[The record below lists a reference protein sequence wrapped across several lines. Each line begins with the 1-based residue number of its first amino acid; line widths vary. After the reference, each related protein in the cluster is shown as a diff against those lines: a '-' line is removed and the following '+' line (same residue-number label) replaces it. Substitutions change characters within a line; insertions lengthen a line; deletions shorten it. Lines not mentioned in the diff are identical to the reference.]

1 MEDPTDTDSI
11 VETRQE
17 LIVSPTE
24 QDLRPAHF
32 LKPTAPTASIE
43 EPPPPFSNSFTSKS
57 RASKPRN
64 SPPEVSFHGWLFPS
78 ENWKN
83 WVEKMAR
90 KHRQTWE
97 KAGIYEA
104 IMGSTN
110 KINKYPEL
118 VLELAKTWCPQT
130 SSFAFRFAEATI
142 TLEDIML
149 CGGYSVLGR
158 PVFDPPEAFL
168 SRFEAEETRE
178 KEEKL
183 NQERLLFVRSKGR
196 KATQHAWMK
205 RFMERESEVEHE
217 AFLTLWLL
225 RLARGTRIALAP
237 VVLASIY
244 RDLSYLKRKLFCSND
259 SEDGEEEEEIVVW
272 APFQLVLVWIWERF
286 MLLQPERNLVEV
298 GETTSTRLAQ
308 WHKVLK
314 LESKDIKN
322 EGLDEELE
330 SFARCLRPSE
340 LVGID
345 PPGHF
350 VVPYLPHRV
359 ARQFGLDQDVPGSVI
374 RCNQSHIVA
383 WRSYDKPVNCEKLY
397 IPSRFFISG
406 VSARY
411 FEWWN
416 DSKPSDQDGVEPE
429 SVGVL
434 KRHGEESS
442 TSDCPGFS
450 PKFCNRKRPMCEGSS
465 SGVVKK
471 KRMTESVEEKDAMKN
486 KWKRLTE
493 ENEATCF
500 PVRSW
505 NSRKVEVRGSDPEDK
520 LTLTELL
527 RSRDVDG
534 SVGKIRENG
543 SHLNVEKKDDQTEP
557 VVEKVYDRKR
567 LREEDTESCPPG
579 FSQKYKNKVEVRGSG
594 PENKSTLNENKT
606 KRSSE
611 HNDAF
616 RYPGFFKKCNK
627 VEVGGSDLEDKL
639 TLARML
645 RSQRTDGSVN
655 GSRLPVMEPVKEE
668 ALEERLNDSEGESRE
683 VCEFDLDGMEKLE
696 ARIAKLENS
705 IAKMKEARR
714 DKMFWGAK
722 KKTKEEPID
731 LD

>member
-1 MEDPTDTDSI
+1 
-11 VETRQE
+11 
-17 LIVSPTE
+17 
-24 QDLRPAHF
+24 
-32 LKPTAPTASIE
+32 
-43 EPPPPFSNSFTSKS
+43 
-57 RASKPRN
+57 
-64 SPPEVSFHGWLFPS
+64 
-78 ENWKN
+78 
-83 WVEKMAR
+83 MAR

-118 VLELAKTWCPQT
+118 VLELAKTWCPET
-130 SSFAFRFAEATI
+130 SSFAFRFAETTI

-149 CGGYSVLGR
+149 CGGYSVLGC

-183 NQERLLFVRSKGR
+183 NQERLIFVRSKGK
-196 KATQHAWMK
+196 KATQYAWMK

-217 AFLTLWLL
+217 AFLILWLSRFVFPGPSKDVVSKHL
-225 RLARGTRIALAP
+225 FRLAIRLARGTRIALAP
-237 VVLASIY
+237 AVLASIY

-259 SEDGEEEEEIVVW
+259 SEDGEEVEEIVVW

-308 WHKVLK
+308 WHKVKK
-314 LESKDIKN
+314 LESKDIKKSVFDSSGEFFTWRPYAVATGDCVLPKFYREKDEWLLVS

-345 PPGHF
+345 PSGHF
-350 VVPYLPHRV
+350 VEPYLPHRV

-406 VSARY
+406 VSIRY

-416 DSKPSDQDGVEPE
+416 DSKPSGQDRVEPE

-442 TSDCPGFS
+442 TSDCPGFP

-471 KRMTESVEEKDAMKN
+471 KRMTESVEEKDAVKN
-486 KWKRLTE
+486 KRERLTE
-493 ENEATCF
+493 ENEATCR

-520 LTLTELL
+520 LTLTEL
-527 RSRDVDG
+527 RSSRDVD
-534 SVGKIRENG
+534 G

-557 VVEKVYDRKR
+557 VVEKVYDSKR

-579 FSQKYKNKVEVRGSG
+579 FSQKYKNKVEVRGSD
-594 PENKSTLNENKT
+594 PENKSTLKHMLGSEGIDGSVNAKPLLMMEPFEEEFAMENKT

-616 RYPGFFKKCNK
+616 RNPGFLKKFNK

-639 TLARML
+639 TLTRML
-645 RSQRTDGSVN
+645 RSQPTDGSVD

-683 VCEFDLDGMEKLE
+683 VCEFDLDGVEKLE
-696 ARIAKLENS
+696 DRIAKLENS

-714 DKMFWGAK
+714 GKMFWGAK